1 MGRVRVCQPRL
12 KCPCGGECK
21 LSRCHPVP
29 FTHTAPDWPEGRPG
43 QGGSRQSP
51 SCALQSSMP
60 SRQQLPP
67 VPSPGAREAAAGL
80 RRGQMA
86 GDRLGGTAEW
96 WKVGSGHLA
105 MTLATQLFS
114 PHGEQEQLQQQ
125 AETKVRVVG
134 TPGAAPCSWEAS
146 PGRRAWQYL
155 A

>member
-1 MGRVRVCQPRL
+1 
-12 KCPCGGECK
+12 
-21 LSRCHPVP
+21 
-29 FTHTAPDWPEGRPG
+29 
-43 QGGSRQSP
+43 
-51 SCALQSSMP
+51 
-60 SRQQLPP
+60 
-67 VPSPGAREAAAGL
+67 
-80 RRGQMA
+80 MA